1 MAIDRAI
8 TTNSNN
14 YSIRDNQ
21 LRAACDE
28 IASSIVR
35 QPEMNGKSNKEA
47 DMIKEIV
54 KVEKQLY
61 QVGKQYKKL
70 LQELK
75 GKLADAGYTGGEI
88 YKKLE
93 QIEREL
99 KMSAY

>member
-1 MAIDRAI
+1 M
-8 TTNSNN
+8 
-14 YSIRDNQ
+14 
-21 LRAACDE
+21 RAACDE
-28 IASSIVR
+28 IASSIAR
-35 QPEMNGKSNKEA
+35 QPEMNDKGNKET

-54 KVEKQLY
+54 KVEQQLY
-61 QVGKQYKKL
+61 QAGKQYKKL

-88 YKKLE
+88 YQKVE